1 MRRSDV
7 FTPEAGSGSVCSL
20 QYREELLSRILQ
32 RKRSFAET
40 AGKRYLLYLGR
51 SLISMGAV
59 LARSRADS
67 LQDAADTFRQAVASQ
82 LDSHYIGRMLGV
94 MKIIIEESSRDPE
107 LGFLPGPQAETV
119 ADTFLDDLTA
129 TFAAQLSQSL
139 CTLRGA
145 ASTQGDTP
153 GIQDATARFRGDMMS
168 RVRRLNVELVELYC
182 QMHRSLQAA
191 HGQARQSRENKAGDE
206 RVPQLLDAF
215 GRGLLHPVDCQRG
228 IEACCLTSDTHFPRM
243 LCAPVLQALRFYVIG
258 SEKYDA
264 TNKKILQSI
273 YKYCTTESHFQ
284 RSRLAEYFEEPHV
297 RQYLLAY
304 LLNILN
310 IFCEESKVEAFSNV
324 VQSHLGVLPVA
335 TVNASPGAGSPP
347 GVKGPGD
354 VDAPIFCA
362 THRAMLLQAWAQYC
376 LGHLDVLPGR
386 RRAVKI
392 LRHHLPGLMIP
403 DEDTLAFPVA
413 P

>member
-32 RKRSFAET
+32 RKHSFAET
-40 AGKRYLLYLGR
+40 AGKRYLLSLGR
-51 SLISMGAV
+51 SLISMGAGV
-59 LARSRADS
+59 ARSRADS
-67 LQDAADTFRQAVASQ
+67 LQGAADSFRQAVAAL
-82 LDSHYIGRMLGV
+82 LDSHYLGRLLGV
-94 MKIIIEESSRDPE
+94 MKVVIEESSRDPE
-107 LGFLPGPQAETV
+107 LGFLPGPQAEAV
-119 ADTFLDDLTA
+119 ADAFLDDLTA
-129 TFAAQLSQSL
+129 TFVAHFAQSL
-139 CTLRGA
+139 RVLCGA
-145 ASTQGDTP
+145 ASMQGEMP
-153 GIQDATARFRGDMMS
+153 EVQDAAARFRGDMTS
-168 RVRRLNVELVELYC
+168 RIRRLNVELVALYC

-191 HGQARQSRENKAGDE
+191 HGQSRQSREKRAQEE
-206 RVPQLLDAF
+206 RVPRLLDAF

-228 IEACCLTSDTHFPRM
+228 IEACCLTSDTHFPRL
-243 LCAPVLQALRFYVIG
+243 LCAPVLQALRCYVIG

-264 TNKKILQSI
+264 TNRKILQSI
-273 YKYCTTESHFQ
+273 YRYCTAESQFQ

-304 LLNILN
+304 LLHILN
-310 IFCEESKVEAFSNV
+310 VLCEESKVEAFSNV
-324 VQSHLGVLPVA
+324 VQSHLAALPLDMFPSPVAGSQRDAKGLGVL
-335 TVNASPGAGSPP
+335 
-347 GVKGPGD
+347 
-354 VDAPIFCA
+354 DAPTFCA

-376 LGHLDVLPGR
+376 LGHLEVLPGR

-403 DEDTLAFPVA
+403 DEDELAFPVA